1 MKRLFI
7 FVMML
12 GLAVSGQSQSTVT
25 VEAGK
30 TYTIALADNA
40 KKSLFV
46 RNSDKAN
53 AAPVVLWTETNVPA
67 QQWTVEVN
75 DEGRYAFKNVYTGKY
90 LNYASNLVSQYND
103 PVWWT
108 LEPVGQDGNVCHVKK
123 TTNYLRVDDTA
134 DDSAPTLG
142 EAQAWQFV
150 EKEPHPEL
158 DDYVRQYMANGY
170 LQQYMQD
177 KGTGYRTFNNGGWG
191 ESETLETLLDMYE
204 NSGDR
209 RYLNIYEACY
219 SYFKYHV
226 GDTWTGGTKVDGYNW
241 WGYNYNDDVM
251 WHIIGA
257 ARAYLLTGKSVY
269 ISDAKRNFDLIWK
282 RAYLG
287 YVGLLRWA
295 EQDGDRNGANSCIN
309 GPAEVAACY
318 IALGTGDETY
328 FEKAKELYA
337 NQRTYLANMQ
347 TGEVYDAVVF
357 DPETVEVKSRNTWV
371 STYNQG
377 TMLGAALML
386 YQHYGDEQYKKDADK
401 IIARSR
407 SQLCNSQGVVKVCQN
422 ADGDFQGFKGIL
434 MRYAGMYVRQNLSN
448 INGKRFGSWL
458 KANAMHAYCNLN
470 SKGFG
475 HSAWLTKAAE
485 NLKYGDVNYGN
496 QAFGGSTSLA
506 AAFALPLTPSDEAAV
521 NIERTVDNENDVQF
535 TVPDVQTPGHYRLNV
550 YYKSASRVNVH
561 LTVNDGDAMS
571 KGYTVTGDYTGVRPY
586 FITLHRGDNTLSFT
600 SSATLPTIEKVEV
613 IYLSPVENSLEAEH
627 ATSFGK
633 VNIVKDTKAS
643 GGQYVSNLGSGS
655 NNYITFYYDA
665 DETGD
670 YELDITY
677 FTAADRQMF
686 INLNGNKETQTFEK
700 TGSNYA
706 STARTKTFTV
716 NLKSGTNTI
725 SLGNNSAAA
734 PNVDKIELRRVQ
746 SSEGISGPQADRV
759 QATKE
764 PGVFNLRG
772 QRVVTPGKGI
782 YVANAK
788 KMIFTGAAGATGR

>member
-30 TYTIALADNA
+30 SYTIALANNA

-46 RNSDKAN
+46 RNSAN
-53 AAPVVLWTETNVPA
+53 ADGAPVVLWTETNVPA

-75 DEGRYAFKNVYTGKY
+75 DEGQFAFKNAYTDKY
-90 LNYASNLVSQYND
+90 LNYANNLLSLHKD
-103 PVWWT
+103 KSWWT
-108 LEPVGQDGNVCHVKK
+108 LEPAGQDGKVCYLMKTNKYLHV
-123 TTNYLRVDDTA
+123 DGTA

-142 EAQAWQFV
+142 NAQAWQFIEV
-150 EKEPHPEL
+150 DTHTEL

-209 RYLNIYEACY
+209 RYLTIYEACY
-219 SYFKYHV
+219 NNFKYHV
-226 GDTWTGGTKVDGYNW
+226 GDTWTGGTKVGDYNW
-241 WGYNYNDDVM
+241 FGYSFNDDVM
-251 WHIIGA
+251 WQIIGA

-269 ISDAKRNFDLIWK
+269 LTDAKRNFDLIWN

-295 EQDGDRNGANSCIN
+295 ENDGDRNGANSCIN

-328 FEKAKELYA
+328 FEKAKELYW
-337 NQRTYLANMQ
+337 NQREYLANMT
-347 TGEVYDAVVF
+347 TGDVYDAVVF
-357 DPETVEVKSRNTWV
+357 DPVTVEVKSRNTWV

-377 TMLGAALML
+377 TMLGAAIML
-386 YQHYGDEQYKKDADK
+386 YQHYGDQQYKKDADK

-407 SQLCNSQGVVKVCQN
+407 SSLCDSQGIIHVCQD
-422 ADGDFQGFKGIL
+422 AGKDYQGFKGIL
-434 MRYAGMYVRQNLSN
+434 MRYAGMYVRQFPSSTITN
-448 INGKRFGSWL
+448 RFGNWIKS
-458 KANAMHAYCNLN
+458 NAMRAYCNLN

-485 NLKYGDVNYGN
+485 NMKFGDTDYSDK
-496 QAFGGSTSLA
+496 AFGGSTSLA
-506 AAFALPLTPSDEAAV
+506 AAFALPLTPSDVEEV
-521 NIERTVDNENDVQF
+521 TPERTVDTENTVQF
-535 TVPDVQTPGHYRLNV
+535 TVPAVQTPGHYRLNV
-550 YYKSASRVNVH
+550 YYKTSTRQTVY
-561 LTVNDGDAMS
+561 LTVNDATAMG
-571 KGYTVTGDYTGVRPY
+571 KAFTVTGDYTGVRPY
-586 FITLHRGDNTLSFT
+586 FITLRRGDNTLSFT

-633 VNIVKDTKAS
+633 AVIVKDANAS
-643 GGQYVSNLGSGS
+643 GGQYMGNIGGGS

-665 DETGD
+665 EETGD

-677 FTAADRQMF
+677 FTGEDRQMY
-686 INLNGNKETQTFEK
+686 INLNGSKEIQTFEK
-700 TGSNYA
+700 TGSYYA
-706 STARTKTFTV
+706 NSARTKTFTV
-716 NLKSGTNTI
+716 KLNTGTNTI
-725 SLGNNSAAA
+725 ALGNNSGSA

-746 SSEGISGPQADRV
+746 SSEGIGDTMADQQQV
-759 QATKE
+759 PKN

-772 QRVVTPGKGI
+772 QRVVTPGKGLYI
-782 YVANAK
+782 MNGK
-788 KMIFTGAAGATGR
+788 KLFTGAVGATGR